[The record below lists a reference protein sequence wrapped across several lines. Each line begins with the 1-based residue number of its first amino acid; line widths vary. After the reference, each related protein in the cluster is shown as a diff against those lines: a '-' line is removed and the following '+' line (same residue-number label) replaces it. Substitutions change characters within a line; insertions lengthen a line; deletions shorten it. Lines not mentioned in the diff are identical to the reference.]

1 VREAILSEVL
11 DRGLHPSD
19 ELDLPVEMD
28 KTRARVDR
36 IDSNCVAEAEQLLLQ
51 VMRISSILVILDML
65 PIQDIP
71 QLPKST

>member
-19 ELDLPVEMD
+19 ELDLLAEMD

-51 VMRISSILVILDML
+51 VMRISSILVIMDML
-65 PIQDIP
+65 PI
-71 QLPKST
+71 